1 MWICHFAHAPR
12 GAAGLGALSGDTC
25 GMHSPASIDAL
36 RAVVGRG
43 RWFASLPGHH
53 QQQLLDAAV
62 TRQLDAAQALFR
74 RGDANS
80 GLYAV
85 LAGSVQIGAPGSAAR
100 EAVLGVLEPPQW
112 FGEIACLD
120 GGTRT
125 HDARAQTAA
134 TLLHVPLA
142 ALLRLA
148 QEDPLWWRQLGRL
161 LAEKTRALFSGVEDL
176 ALQPAPARVARRLL
190 AMSTGH
196 GMLADG
202 AAQRRIPVSQEQLG
216 AMLSL
221 TRQTVSEV
229 LRAFEAEGWVRR
241 LYGAVELLDPA
252 GLARAERSGTLFQP
266 KGPHSPGGPLRRSDK
281 PGPR

>member
-1 MWICHFAHAPR
+1 
-12 GAAGLGALSGDTC
+12 
-25 GMHSPASIDAL
+25 MHSPALIDTW

-43 RWFASLPGHH
+43 RWFASLPEHH
-53 QQQLLDAAV
+53 QQRLLQAAV
-62 TRQLDAAQALFR
+62 VRQLDAAQTLFR

-85 LAGSVQIGAPGSAAR
+85 LAGSIRIGAPGSAAR
-100 EAVLGVLEPPQW
+100 DAVLGVLEPPQW
-112 FGEIACLD
+112 FGELACID
-120 GGTRT
+120 GGPRT
-125 HDARAQTAA
+125 HAAQAQAAA

-142 ALLRLA
+142 ALMRLA
-148 QEDPLWWRQLGRL
+148 QDDPLWWRQLGRL
-161 LAEKTRALFSGVEDL
+161 LAEKTRALFAGVEDL

-202 AAQRRIPVSQEQLG
+202 AAQQRIPVSQEQLG

-229 LRAFEAEGWVRR
+229 LRAFEAHGWVRR

-252 GLARAERSGTLFQP
+252 GLAQAERSGTLSLP
-266 KGPHSPGGPLRRSDK
+266 AVND
-281 PGPR
+281 

>member
-1 MWICHFAHAPR
+1 MMGR
-12 GAAGLGALSGDTC
+12 RAGHVCRPADDPGDTP
-25 GMHSPASIDAL
+25 GMHSPDAIEDL

-62 TRQLDAAQALFR
+62 LRRLDAAQALFR

-85 LAGSVQIGAPGSAAR
+85 LAGSVQIGAPGPAAR
-100 EAVLGVLEPPQW
+100 DAVLGVLEPPQW

-120 GGTRT
+120 GGPRT
-125 HDARAQTAA
+125 HDARAWTPA

-148 QEDPLWWRQLGRL
+148 QQDPLWWRQLGRL
-161 LAEKTRALFSGVEDL
+161 LAEKTRALFSGMEDL

-229 LRAFEAEGWVRR
+229 LRSFEAEGWVRR

-252 GLARAERSGTLFQP
+252 GLAHAERSGTLSQP
-266 KGPHSPGGPLRRSDK
+266 RGARQPGRPTPAPGK
-281 PGPR
+281 PGPH